1 MNRTSVNDKLCGTS
15 VSNKHLKL
23 SVFIIVTGF
32 FFIFH
37 NSRRNEKMYLILDQ
51 MCYRN
56 VGIHP
61 KSSGVSQEKYDIF
74 ASTLNFK

>member
-1 MNRTSVNDKLCGTS
+1 MNRTSVSDKLCGTS

-32 FFIFH
+32 FFH